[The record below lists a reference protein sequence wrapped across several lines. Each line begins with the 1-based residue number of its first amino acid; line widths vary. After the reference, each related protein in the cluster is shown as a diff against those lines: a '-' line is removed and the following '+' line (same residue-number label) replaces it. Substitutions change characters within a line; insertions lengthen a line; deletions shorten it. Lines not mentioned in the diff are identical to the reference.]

1 MFPCTVRL
9 GYAAPVSERRLS
21 HWLYWS
27 YALGSVGTG
36 GFSTV
41 PGLLLLFYLTNVL
54 GVSPGLAGLVVFA
67 PKAWDVLINPYVGQ
81 LSDRAVGRHGTRA
94 PFLLAGAL
102 GLPVFFALMFSPSA
116 AWPTSLAALFVAVMF
131 LLAATA
137 FAVFQVPYIA
147 LPAEITD
154 SYEERTTMMSYR
166 IALLTGAILLFGAGS
181 PALVKLAGGG
191 TGGYRIMGCAAGLVI
206 AIGLLCAWAGA
217 RKAKPLMTAQAA
229 EGTLL
234 DQLRIAKKNRAF
246 LLLLGAFVAQA
257 LATGAMLA
265 SAPYFAT
272 YILDDPGMT
281 TVLFGCLVAPAILV
295 MPVWAWL
302 ARRVGKRAGF
312 MLSAVLFGVASLS
325 LLAGRSV
332 PPFAVYCMVAT
343 CGVGYAGMQLF
354 PLSMLPDTIDLD
366 EVQSGAKRAGV
377 FTGLWTAGETGAFA
391 LGPALFSLVL
401 AATGFV
407 SSRANERVEQP
418 ESALTG
424 IAVGFS
430 LLPAALIVLSLPLI
444 RAYRLE
450 AGDLAAAR
458 AAKDRTTSGSG
469 DQT

>member
-1 MFPCTVRL
+1 
-9 GYAAPVSERRLS
+9 
-21 HWLYWS
+21 
-27 YALGSVGTG
+27 
-36 GFSTV
+36 
-41 PGLLLLFYLTNVL
+41 
-54 GVSPGLAGLVVFA
+54 
-67 PKAWDVLINPYVGQ
+67 
-81 LSDRAVGRHGTRA
+81 
-94 PFLLAGAL
+94 
-102 GLPVFFALMFSPSA
+102 
-116 AWPTSLAALFVAVMF
+116 
-131 LLAATA
+131 
-137 FAVFQVPYIA
+137 
-147 LPAEITD
+147 
-154 SYEERTTMMSYR
+154 
-166 IALLTGAILLFGAGS
+166 
-181 PALVKLAGGG
+181 
-191 TGGYRIMGCAAGLVI
+191 
-206 AIGLLCAWAGA
+206 
-217 RKAKPLMTAQAA
+217 
-229 EGTLL
+229 
-234 DQLRIAKKNRAF
+234 
-246 LLLLGAFVAQA
+246 
-257 LATGAMLA
+257 MLA

-391 LGPALFSLVL
+391 
-401 AATGFV
+401 
-407 SSRANERVEQP
+407 
-418 ESALTG
+418 
-424 IAVGFS
+424 VGFS

-458 AAKDRTTSGSG
+458 AAKDRTKSGSG